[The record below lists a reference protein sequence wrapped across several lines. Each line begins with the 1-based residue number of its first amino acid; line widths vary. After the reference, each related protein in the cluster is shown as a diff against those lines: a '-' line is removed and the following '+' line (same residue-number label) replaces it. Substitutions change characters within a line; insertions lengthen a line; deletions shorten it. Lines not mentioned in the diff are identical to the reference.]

1 MKTAMDSQTEKE
13 RILSLQK
20 YNILDTPP
28 DGSFDRITRLAAILL
43 DVPIAI
49 VTLVDTD
56 RIWFK
61 SRYGLDVQ
69 QIPRDPGL
77 CSSAI
82 LGDNFYEVNDAPSDP
97 RTLANPL
104 VAGEFGLRF
113 YAAVPLKV
121 KEGHNL
127 GTLCVIDKKPRK
139 LKPKQI
145 EILQYLSDI
154 LIDQMELRLAARTA
168 IYQQNNVLSIAAHD
182 LKTPLTLI
190 SAWAEL
196 AKISKQDPD
205 SVDKMCNEITRAAGK
220 LNVMVNNLLEKA
232 RKEAGNV
239 QLRLHKVEFSKLV
252 EQVVQTNEVLAKNK
266 NIKLET
272 NLIDYPVIN
281 GDNDRL
287 IEIVDNLINNAI
299 KYSPPDKVISTT
311 IHEQDKFAILEV
323 TDEGQGLNDDD
334 KKNIFQRFA
343 RLSSVP
349 TGGESSTGLGLSI
362 VKSLV
367 EAHNGE
373 VSAVSRGKNEG
384 STFIVKLPVS
394 EQ

>member
-1 MKTAMDSQTEKE
+1 MNKEKERE

-28 DGSFDRITRLAAILL
+28 DGSFDRITRLASILL

-61 SRYGLDVQ
+61 SKYGLDVQ
-69 QIPRDPGL
+69 QISRDPGL
-77 CSSAI
+77 CASAI
-82 LGDNFYEVNDAPSDP
+82 LGDEYYEVSDAPSDP
-97 RTLANPL
+97 RTLVNPL
-104 VAGEFGLRF
+104 VASEFGLRF

-139 LKPKQI
+139 LLPEQI
-145 EILQYLSDI
+145 EILQCLSDI

-168 IYQQNNVLSIAAHD
+168 IYQQNNVLNIAAHD

-190 SAWAEL
+190 SAWAEM
-196 AKISKQDPD
+196 AKVSKNDPD
-205 SVDKMCNEITRAAGK
+205 AVDKMCDEIKSAAGK
-220 LNVMVNNLLEKA
+220 LNKMVIDLLEKA
-232 RKEAGNV
+232 RKEGGDV
-239 QLRLHKVEFSKLV
+239 RLRHQKVEFSKLV
-252 EQVVQTNEVLAKNK
+252 EQVVKTNEILAKNK
-266 NIKLET
+266 NITLEIER
-272 NLIDYPVIN
+272 NEACVIN
-281 GDNDRL
+281 GDSERL

-299 KYSPPDKVISTT
+299 KYSPSGKRIS
-311 IHEQDKFAILEV
+311 ISIYQQDNFAMLEV
-323 TDEGQGLNDDD
+323 TDHGQGLSDED
-334 KKNIFQRFA
+334 KKSIFQRFA
-343 RLSSVP
+343 KLSAIP

-362 VKSLV
+362 VRTLV

-373 VSAVSRGKNEG
+373 ISAESKGKNEG
-384 STFIVKLPVS
+384 TRFIVKIPVF
-394 EQ
+394 EK

>member
-1 MKTAMDSQTEKE
+1 MTTEKEKE

-28 DGSFDRITRLAAILL
+28 DGSFDRITRLAAQLL

-77 CSSAI
+77 CASAI
-82 LGDNFYEVNDAPSDP
+82 LGDDFYEVNDAPSDP

-104 VAGEFGLRF
+104 VASEFGLRF

-121 KEGHNL
+121 KEGYNL

-139 LKPKQI
+139 LLQKDI
-145 EILQYLSDI
+145 EILKYLSDI
-154 LIDQMELRLAARTA
+154 LIDQMELRLAARMA
-168 IYQQNNVLSIAAHD
+168 IFQQNNVLSIAAHD

-205 SVDKMCNEITRAAGK
+205 LVEERCNEISRAAGK
-220 LNVMVNNLLEKA
+220 LNTMVNDLLEKA
-232 RKEAGNV
+232 RKEAGDV
-239 QLRLHKVEFSKLV
+239 QLRLNKVEFSKLV
-252 EQVVQTNEVLAKNK
+252 EQVVKTNEVLAKNK
-266 NIKLET
+266 NITLET

-299 KYSPPDKVISTT
+299 KYSPPGKRISTS
-311 IHEQDKFAILEV
+311 IHEKDKFAILEV
-323 TDEGQGLNDDD
+323 SDEGQGLNDED
-334 KKNIFQRFA
+334 KKSIFQRFA
-343 RLSSVP
+343 KLSSIP

-373 VSAVSRGKNEG
+373 VRAFSNGKNEG

-394 EQ
+394 S

>member
-1 MKTAMDSQTEKE
+1 
-13 RILSLQK
+13 
-20 YNILDTPP
+20 
-28 DGSFDRITRLAAILL
+28 
-43 DVPIAI
+43 